1 VISSRSR
8 EFCLALLLQTGYI
21 VGLTSFSIG
30 IAGSFHD
37 GNFDRPRN

>member
-8 EFCLALLLQTGYI
+8 EYCLALLLQTGYR
-21 VGLTSFSIG
+21 VGLTSFSMG

-37 GNFDRPRN
+37 GNLDRS